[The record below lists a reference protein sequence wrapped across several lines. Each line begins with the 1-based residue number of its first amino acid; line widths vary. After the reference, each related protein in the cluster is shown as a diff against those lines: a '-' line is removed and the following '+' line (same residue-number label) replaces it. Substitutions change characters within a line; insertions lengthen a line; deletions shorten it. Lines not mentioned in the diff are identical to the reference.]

1 MKLRNLFAS
10 LGRPSLTW
18 LRPVVRYHQARLS
31 KTAGRHLLSMMWLKG
46 CPRCQG
52 DLFEELAVGAELY
65 GTHFV
70 NCLQCGYSL
79 TAEQERQLPR
89 SREEAV
95 ASAAMRRPGLAAA
108 SGR

>member
-1 MKLRNLFAS
+1 
-10 LGRPSLTW
+10 
-18 LRPVVRYHQARLS
+18 
-31 KTAGRHLLSMMWLKG
+31 MMWLKG

-79 TAEQERQLPR
+79 SAEQERQLPR

-95 ASAAMRRPGLAAA
+95 ASAAMRRPGMAAA